1 MRVDFFTV
9 PVQSGADV
17 TEELNN
23 LLSSTRI
30 LTVDRQF
37 VADGA
42 SSFWS
47 ICVVSQ
53 TGPLRGGKA
62 ASSKKVGVDYR
73 EVLSAEDFAVY
84 AKLRDLR
91 KQLAERDG
99 VPPYAVFTN
108 EQLAGIVQGRVDSL
122 TGLKTIDGIGDA
134 RVEKYGMSVLTLLN
148 GLAGKPRKE
157 SPDEA

>member
-1 MRVDFFTV
+1 MRVDFFTI
-9 PVQSGADV
+9 PVQSGVEA
-17 TEELNN
+17 TEELNSR
-23 LLSSTRI
+23 LSSARI

-47 ICVVSQ
+47 ICVLSQ
-53 TGPLRGGKA
+53 TGPLRGGKG
-62 ASSKKVGVDYR
+62 SSAKKGGVDYR
-73 EVLSAEDFAVY
+73 EVLSAEDFAAY

-108 EQLAGIVQGRVDSL
+108 EQLAAIVQGRVDSL
-122 TGLKTIDGIGDA
+122 TALKKVDGVGDA

>member
-1 MRVDFFTV
+1 MRVDFFTI
-9 PVQSGADV
+9 PVQAGAE
-17 TEELNN
+17 TAEELNR
-23 LLSSTRI
+23 LLSSARI

-37 VADGA
+37 VADGEN
-42 SSFWS
+42 SFWS

-53 TGPLRGGKA
+53 TGPLRGGK
-62 ASSKKVGVDYR
+62 SQSGKKGIDYR

-108 EQLAGIVQGRVDSL
+108 EQLAAIVQGRVDNL
-122 TGLKTIDGIGDA
+122 TALKAIDGIGDA
-134 RVEKYGMSVLTLLN
+134 RVEKYGLSVLTLLQ
-148 GLAGKPRKE
+148 GLSGKPQEPR
-157 SPDEA
+157 DET

>member
-1 MRVDFFTV
+1 MRIDFFTI
-9 PVQSGADV
+9 PVQAGAEA
-17 TEELNN
+17 TEDLNR
-23 LLSSTRI
+23 LLSSARI

-42 SSFWS
+42 NSFWS

-53 TGPLRGGKA
+53 TGPLRSGKSGA
-62 ASSKKVGVDYR
+62 SKKGAVDYR
-73 EVLSAEDFAVY
+73 DVLNAEDFAVY

-108 EQLAGIVQGRVDSL
+108 EQLAAIVQDSVNSL
-122 TGLKTIDGIGDA
+122 TALKKIDGVGDA
-134 RVEKYGMSVLTLLN
+134 RVDKYGISVLTLLQSI
-148 GLAGKPRKE
+148 AGKPKD
-157 SPDEA
+157 PPNEA